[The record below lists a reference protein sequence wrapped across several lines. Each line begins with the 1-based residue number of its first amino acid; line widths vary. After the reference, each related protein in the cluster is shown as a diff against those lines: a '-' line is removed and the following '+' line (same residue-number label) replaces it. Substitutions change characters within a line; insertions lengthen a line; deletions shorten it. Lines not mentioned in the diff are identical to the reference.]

1 MTITLV
7 RDDRTSA
14 RTFGTMTFPDGWRCE
29 TLEDPHRRVK
39 IMGETCIPV
48 GRYAVIIDKSQRF
61 QTMLPRLLNVPEFS
75 GIRIHSGNTVDDTS
89 GCILVG
95 NRRADN
101 MVLNSR
107 VIMQTVRQKIAQA
120 LLDPHDGTCWIHISD
135 GRRHG
140 IPATV
145 DK

>member
-7 RDDRTSA
+7 RDDRTTQ

-39 IMGETCIPV
+39 VMGETCIPV
-48 GRYAVIIDKSQRF
+48 GRYQVIIDKSQRF
-61 QTMLPRLLNVPEFS
+61 NTMLPRLLDVPEFL
-75 GIRIHSGNTVDDTS
+75 GIRIHSGNTVEDTS

-101 MVLNSR
+101 MVINSR
-107 VIMQTVRQKIAQA
+107 VTMQVVRQKIAQA
-120 LLDPHDGTCWIHISD
+120 LLDPHDGICWIHLSD

-140 IPATV
+140 IPATM